1 MKQVDINVLKDATTR
16 LMFTM
21 SEEQYIKLEKEFS
34 IIIVQMNLIKDIAG
48 VDEAEPMIFPFDISV
63 DTLREDEIEDPL
75 ALEEVLKNAPEVDGN
90 EFKLPKVVG

>member
-1 MKQVDINVLKDATTR
+1 MKPVNIDVLKDATTR

-34 IIIVQMNLIKDIAG
+34 IIIAQMNLIKDIAG
-48 VDEAEPMIFPFDISV
+48 VDEAEPMIFPFDVGTSTLRADDIENPLSV
-63 DTLREDEIEDPL
+63 D
-75 ALEEVLKNAPEVDGN
+75 EVLNNAPEVVGH